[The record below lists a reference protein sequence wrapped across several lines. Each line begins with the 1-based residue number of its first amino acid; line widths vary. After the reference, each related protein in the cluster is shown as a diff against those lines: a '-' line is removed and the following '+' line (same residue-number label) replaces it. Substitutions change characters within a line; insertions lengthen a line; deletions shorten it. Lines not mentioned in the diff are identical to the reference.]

1 MCKYCEGAED
11 LIHETDDYGL
21 TYVVISENTRGFW
34 LCLNDTPIK
43 RINFCPIC
51 GKKLTP
57 FQVNEQ

>member
-1 MCKYCEGAED
+1 MCKCCEGVED
-11 LIHETDDYGL
+11 LIHETNDYGL
-21 TYVVISENTRGFW
+21 TYVVISENSRGFW
-34 LCLNDTPIK
+34 LCLDDMPIK